1 MQRIPAYVIRRL
13 SHYEVLG
20 VSSAAPKAEIRKA
33 FRAKAVLCHPDK
45 FPNEPEK
52 NKEFLEISAAYEIL
66 SNNTKRADYDKSQD
80 SDYFSLNLPLRN
92 WNGSSSSQ
100 FDFVHPFR
108 WII

>member
-80 SDYFSLNLPLRN
+80 SDYF
-92 WNGSSSSQ
+92 
-100 FDFVHPFR
+100 FF
-108 WII
+108 I

>member
-1 MQRIPAYVIRRL
+1 MFLHVLMKFCIRMLRISAHVIRRL
-13 SHYEVLG
+13 SHYEILG

-33 FRAKAVLCHPDK
+33 FRVKAVLCHPDK

-80 SDYFSLNLPLRN
+80 SDSC
-92 WNGSSSSQ
+92 S
-100 FDFVHPFR
+100 
-108 WII
+108 I